1 MCISF
6 SHIGHL
12 LLRLLYSRCLC
23 WYSVI
28 CLTVEICAIHGCTQL
43 AHCPPYSSHIYQS
56 VVDSLV
62 HVARHLQDREQRYE
76 LMMKAL
82 QVFVQ
87 QGVEAKRASEKA
99 DVHSSHKVRH

>member
-1 MCISF
+1 M
-6 SHIGHL
+6 
-12 LLRLLYSRCLC
+12 
-23 WYSVI
+23 
-28 CLTVEICAIHGCTQL
+28 
-43 AHCPPYSSHIYQS
+43 
-56 VVDSLV
+56 

-99 DVHSSHKVRH
+99 DVHSSHKVRR